1 MDNITQFQQIIDSID
16 DMICDIEV
24 NINKTN
30 EAIQDAD
37 ENKKEIYE
45 QKIKNLEKSLQQLK
59 NTQKYYYNIY
69 QIELLKRC
77 L

>member
-45 QKIKNLEKSLQQLK
+45 QQLKNLEKSLQQLK
-59 NTQKYYYNIY
+59 DTQKYYYNIY

>member
-1 MDNITQFQQIIDSID
+1 MDNITQFQQKIDSID
-16 DMICDIEV
+16 DMICDVEV
-24 NINKTN
+24 HINKTN

-37 ENKKEIYE
+37 ENKKEMYE
-45 QKIKNLEKSLQQLK
+45 QQLKNLEKSLQQLK
-59 NTQKYYYNIY
+59 DTQKYYYNIY